1 MITKEKARKFMWF
14 SLGISLSL
22 IILLVLQKLF
32 GAGE

>member
-22 IILLVLQKLF
+22 FILLVLQKLL
-32 GAGE
+32 GSGE